1 MSTVVRTYQNIP
13 TAVLS
18 KVRDYGVLTKF
29 KLSLLVVFSAL
40 FGYGLGSAAGFSW
53 LSLGVLSLG
62 GFFISGSA
70 NAINQILEKEFDKLM
85 KRTEDRPIAA
95 GRMSVNEA
103 IIAAGLMGIMGISLL
118 WFFFGSLAA
127 LMSSLALFSY
137 AFLYTPLKRVG
148 PIAVFV
154 GAIPGALPVLIGWV
168 AATGSLGIEALVLF
182 LIQFLWQFPHF
193 WAIGWVGYEEYQK
206 AGFRLI
212 PSAGGKDRF
221 TGLQSAIYILVLI
234 PVSMLPFLL
243 GITGWVSMA
252 ILVLSGVFFLI
263 PALRLF
269 NRCDRKSALQLMF
282 ASFIYL
288 PVIQIALLLDKVVL

>member
-1 MSTVVRTYQNIP
+1 MRTALKTYNSIP
-13 TAVLS
+13 ALVIA
-18 KVRDYGVLTKF
+18 KVKDYGLLTKF

-40 FGYGLGSAAGFSW
+40 FGFGIGSAAGFSW
-53 LSLGVLSLG
+53 MNLFILAIG
-62 GFFISGSA
+62 GFLISGSA

-85 KRTEDRPIAA
+85 KRTADRPLAS
-95 GRMSVNEA
+95 GRMSSNEA
-103 IIAAGLMGIMGISLL
+103 IIAAGIMGILGLSML
-118 WFFFGSLAA
+118 WFFFGALAA

-137 AFLYTPLKRVG
+137 ALLYTPLKRVG

-154 GAIPGALPVLIGWV
+154 GAIPGALPVVIGWV
-168 AATGSLGIEALVLF
+168 AATGSLGIEVFVLF

-206 AGFRLI
+206 AGFKLI

-234 PVSMLPFLL
+234 PISMLPYFL
-243 GITGWVSMA
+243 GITGWVSML
-252 ILVLSGVFFLI
+252 ILVLAGIFFLI

-269 NRCDRKSALQLMF
+269 KKCDRKSALQLMF

-288 PVIQIALLLDKVVL
+288 PIIQIALLLDKVVL